1 MTGRLAP
8 AAVFLLI
15 TLGACTSHSAAGAPA
30 PTPTPTVT
38 TPTES
43 QGPRLPPIGGAG
55 YPVALYPATVPGRPG
70 AVARCP
76 APTHLRPAANVH
88 PDVAVRLA
96 RRFHT
101 QSLDVDLHHADRAYW
116 PSLLAAWRYDSR
128 PNQPYEGPVLLAGRL
143 PQLHGL
149 GVPSALKGWVRTSCG
164 AAVARAS
171 FIVVTGPRNGRA
183 LQGAWVMVNRLG
195 KPLLY
200 FVYP

>member
-1 MTGRLAP
+1 MTGRLAS
-8 AAVFLLI
+8 AAVLLVI
-15 TLGACTSHSAAGAPA
+15 TLGACTSHSAGGVSPH
-30 PTPTPTVT
+30 TPTPTIT
-38 TPTES
+38 S
-43 QGPRLPPIGGAG
+43 SAGGSGNRLPPIGSAG
-55 YPVALYPATVPGRPG
+55 YPVAMYPASVPGRPG

-76 APTHLRPAANVH
+76 APTHLRPAADVH
-88 PDVAVRLA
+88 ADAAVRLA

-101 QSLDVDLHHADRAYW
+101 QSLEADLHRADRAYW
-116 PSLLAAWRYDSR
+116 PSLLAAWRQD
-128 PNQPYEGPVLLAGRL
+128 PQPYQPGGPVLLAGRL

-171 FIVVTGPRNGRA
+171 FIVVTGPRRGPA